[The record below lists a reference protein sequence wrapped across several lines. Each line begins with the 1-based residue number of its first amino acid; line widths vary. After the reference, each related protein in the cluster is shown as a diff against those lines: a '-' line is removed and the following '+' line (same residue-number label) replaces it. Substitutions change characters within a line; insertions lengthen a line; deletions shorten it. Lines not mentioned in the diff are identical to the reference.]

1 MKGGEKVLIIVIAIS
16 VIFVVLLAR
25 DCINKWNMDRKL
37 DHAILNSKKH
47 LAMFIIMNNWL
58 EAKQQQKCM
67 DTFFEEKGYHTV
79 AIYGMHYIGER
90 LFRELEDTQVKVLY
104 GIDQNRNVNDYELE
118 IYSPD
123 DELPTV
129 DVVIVTAPLYF
140 YSARKLLNKKLNIP
154 IISIAEVV
162 EGMR

>member
-1 MKGGEKVLIIVIAIS
+1 MLIIVIAASI
-16 VIFVVLLAR
+16 IIVVLLAR
-25 DCINKWNMDRKL
+25 NCINKREMDRKL
-37 DHAILNSKKH
+37 DYATLNSKKH

-58 EAKQQQKCM
+58 EAKQQQKRM
-67 DTFFEEKGYHTV
+67 DTFLIEQGYYTA

-90 LFRELEDTQVKVLY
+90 LYRELENTQVKVLY
-104 GIDQNRNVNDYELE
+104 GIDQNRNVNNCELE
-118 IYSPD
+118 IYRPD
-123 DELPTV
+123 DELPAV

-140 YSARKLLNKKLNIP
+140 YSVRKLLNKKLNIP

>member
-1 MKGGEKVLIIVIAIS
+1 MLIIVIVASI
-16 VIFVVLLAR
+16 IIVVLLAR
-25 DCINKWNMDRKL
+25 NCINKREMDRKL
-37 DHAILNSKKH
+37 DYATLNSKKH

-58 EAKQQQKCM
+58 EAKQQQKRM
-67 DTFFEEKGYHTV
+67 DTFLIEKGYYTV

-90 LFRELEDTQVKVLY
+90 LYRELENTQVKVLY
-104 GIDQNRNVNDYELE
+104 GIDQNRNMNNCELE
-118 IYSPD
+118 IYRPD